1 MIDWINH
8 RSGAKAQPS
17 TVCNGVDVVCWRAS
31 SNNLVVAVPSRLPI
45 CFLLEGPCYGDRSH
59 AAFLKLNAWFCFF
72 FCVEGEGLWLVTE
85 G

>member
-45 CFLLEGPCYGDRSH
+45 CFLLEAPATVIGVMLHFSNSTPGF
-59 AAFLKLNAWFCFF
+59 AFSFVWRANDC
-72 FCVEGEGLWLVTE
+72 G
-85 G
+85 